1 MKDIKNLMESVNAI
15 PSLTL
20 ESMFFGQDEQDTTPV
35 PAGEEETSVP
45 EMDIEPETPPTTE
58 TCVDDDIVK
67 IRQIALG
74 AIAKLAAQP
83 TSPIYQTMKKI
94 WVICDK
100 TTEAETPAKN
110 DGSSQV

>member
-1 MKDIKNLMESVNAI
+1 MESVNAI

-20 ESMFFGQDEQDTTPV
+20 ESMFFGQDEQDTA
-35 PAGEEETSVP
+35 PAGEGEASVP

-74 AIAKLAAQP
+74 AIAKLADQP

-94 WVICDK
+94 WAICDK
-100 TTEAETPAKN
+100 TTESETPAKN